1 MKPLLPM
8 LFLVLLGSC
17 RKSEPHRTQA
27 RPAAPAPPSDTP
39 IADKI
44 VQSEK
49 DLSWLAGTWQQEEK
63 QHWILFNPPADVAEL
78 SGKPAVVVRRGKLV
92 VLSNSAINA
101 VFPDASVVFEV
112 SPDHAELVSAEPRA
126 HYRRGSPP

>member
-1 MKPLLPM
+1 M
-8 LFLVLLGSC
+8 
-17 RKSEPHRTQA
+17 
-27 RPAAPAPPSDTP
+27 
-39 IADKI
+39 
-44 VQSEK
+44 
-49 DLSWLAGTWQQEEK
+49 
-63 QHWILFNPPADVAEL
+63 AEL